1 MYQPYFFTL
10 PEFYASA
17 TAKQHNIINY
27 PDPSAVND
35 INRALLRLVE
45 KIMDPLRAFIGLP
58 IYITSGYRCELLNT
72 LVGGSPASQH
82 MTGQACDFTVPN
94 YSAKQMQTLY
104 YNMVRMYDYDQ
115 LIYYPRKNIIH
126 VSYISIKDNRR
137 KTWISGAK

>member
-10 PEFYASA
+10 PEFYSSA

-27 PDPSAVND
+27 PEPSAVND
-35 INRALLRLVE
+35 INRALLRLIE
-45 KIMDPLRAFIGLP
+45 KVMDPLRAFVGMP
-58 IYITSGYRCELLNT
+58 IYITSGYRCKQLNI
-72 LVGGSPASQH
+72 LVCGSMTSQH

-126 VSYISIKDNRR
+126 VSYISVKDNRH
-137 KTWISGAK
+137 KTWISGQK

>member
-1 MYQPYFFTL
+1 MYKPFFFFL

-17 TAKQHNIINY
+17 VAKQNNIINFPY
-27 PDPSAVND
+27 PNELND
-35 INRALLRLVE
+35 INRALLRLIE
-45 KIMDPLRAFIGLP
+45 KIMDPVRAFVGVP

-72 LVGGSPASQH
+72 LVGGSSTSQH

-126 VSYISIKDNRR
+126 VSYVSIKDNRR